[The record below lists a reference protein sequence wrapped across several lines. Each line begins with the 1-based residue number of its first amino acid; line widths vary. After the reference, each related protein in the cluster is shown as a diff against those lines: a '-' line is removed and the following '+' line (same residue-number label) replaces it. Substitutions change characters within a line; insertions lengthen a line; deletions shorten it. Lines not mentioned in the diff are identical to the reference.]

1 MVGVPS
7 VFHPQAQDLGL
18 LPTVCFLQSPMV
30 VYYLRQYFQH
40 CAHFARVDR
49 CGMVWKQAPSNTCQ
63 PPHPFLF
70 VLLKKYPSPSVFFIL
85 YFRGSGC
92 D

>member
-63 PPHPFLF
+63 PPPPISFCS
-70 VLLKKYPSPSVFFIL
+70 VKKIPISFSVFHFI
-85 YFRGSGC
+85 FQRVWV
-92 D
+92 